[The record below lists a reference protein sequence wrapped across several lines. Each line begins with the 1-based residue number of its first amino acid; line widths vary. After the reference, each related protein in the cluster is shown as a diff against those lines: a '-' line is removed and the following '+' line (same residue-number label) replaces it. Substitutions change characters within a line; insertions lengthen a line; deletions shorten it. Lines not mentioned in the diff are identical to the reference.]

1 MMWKKLE
8 QKLKEIDSSS
18 DFLDGMYTYLN
29 TEENY
34 KKMYDVIVEDNITDA
49 DTAIYKMIEIVYGKD
64 MVNWNVI
71 NAFEK

>member
-1 MMWKKLE
+1 MWKKLE